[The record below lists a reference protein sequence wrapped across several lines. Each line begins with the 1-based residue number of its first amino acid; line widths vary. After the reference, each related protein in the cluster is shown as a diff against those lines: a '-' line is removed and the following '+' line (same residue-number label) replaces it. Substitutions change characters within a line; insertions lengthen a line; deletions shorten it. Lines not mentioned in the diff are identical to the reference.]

1 MFGFRPFAF
10 LALTVLVAC
19 SSLGPTN
26 FATRGNQEHRDAADL
41 IAPQLGEDPSD
52 APDLI
57 EVRTIR
63 IAWAGAEGVSSRIT
77 RSEEDASGRADTV
90 SSLLRAP
97 GSNFGEV
104 AREYGDVPP
113 SIDRL
118 RRGSAEPAIFNTA
131 AALSRGEVS
140 HPIRTP
146 GGFVIMNRRADPASG
161 PTTVAARHI
170 LIAYAGAR
178 RVADTVTRS
187 REEALALATQVRTQA
202 LGGGDWTTL
211 HSENTDEPGSP
222 PNGDLGT
229 FGRGQMVPAFERA
242 VFALEVGATGEVVE
256 TPFGFHVIQRV
267 E

>member
-1 MFGFRPFAF
+1 MFGLRPFAF
-10 LALTVLVAC
+10 LGLTLSVAC

-26 FATRGNQEHRDAADL
+26 FATRGNQEHRDEADA
-41 IAPQLGEDPSD
+41 IAPQLGADPAE
-52 APDLI
+52 APNLI
-57 EVRTIR
+57 EVRTLR

-77 RSEEDASGRADTV
+77 RSEDAAADRARTV

-118 RRGSAEPAIFNTA
+118 ERSATEPEVFNTA
-131 AALSRGEVS
+131 AALNRGEVS
-140 HPIRTP
+140 QPIRTP
-146 GGFVIMNRRADPASG
+146 GGFVIMSRRADPASG
-161 PTTVAARHI
+161 PTTVSARHI
-170 LIAYAGAR
+170 LIAYEGAR
-178 RVADTVTRS
+178 RASDTVTRT
-187 REEALALATQVRTQA
+187 REEALALAADVRTQA
-202 LGGGDWTTL
+202 LGGANWTEL
-211 HSENTDEPGSP
+211 HRENTDEPGSP

-256 TPFGFHVIQRV
+256 TPFGFHVIQRI

>member
-10 LALTVLVAC
+10 LTLTLVAC

-26 FATRGNQEHRDAADL
+26 FATRGNQEHRDAADA
-41 IAPQLGEDPSD
+41 IAPPLGSGPSET
-52 APDLI
+52 PSLL
-57 EVRTIR
+57 EVRTLR
-63 IAWAGAEGVSSRIT
+63 VAWSGAEGVSSRIT
-77 RSEEDASGRADTV
+77 RSEADAEDRAQTV

-118 RRGSAEPAIFNTA
+118 ERANTDPAVFSAA
-131 AALSRGEVS
+131 AALNRGEISRPV
-140 HPIRTP
+140 RTP
-146 GGFVIMNRRADPASG
+146 GGFVIMNRRADPALG

-170 LIAYAGAR
+170 LIAYEGAR
-178 RVADTVTRS
+178 RVSDTVTRS
-187 REEALALATQVRTQA
+187 REEAEALATQVRTEA
-202 LGGGDWTTL
+202 IGGGNWTEL
-211 HSENTDEPGSP
+211 HRENTDEPGSP

-242 VFALEVGATGEVVE
+242 VFELEVGATGEVVE